1 MSYFFFFPGYQTKCV
16 IELLFR
22 QLMTS
27 WTLRLILDHPP
38 KQWPTGRKREKDRNT
53 KIEFLENEKS
63 SLDEIKSTFHSFWR
77 AIIWWKNKNLM
88 KIVDTSF
95 KLYLDKWK
103 ELTSDMEVISTI
115 SGMPINIA
123 SNAIH

>member
-1 MSYFFFFPGYQTKCV
+1 
-16 IELLFR
+16 
-22 QLMTS
+22 
-27 WTLRLILDHPP
+27 
-38 KQWPTGRKREKDRNT
+38 
-53 KIEFLENEKS
+53 
-63 SLDEIKSTFHSFWR
+63 
-77 AIIWWKNKNLM
+77 M